1 MSKKNKKKQGYG
13 YLGNRYMEIQAK
25 HLKAALK
32 PGVQSM
38 KIPELKRDEGKHY
51 KCFRIWERY
60 GKLFVTWTNKYIAFR
75 HKVNFRGEVPDGF
88 ELYISLSDAEYICAC
103 GNSEVAD
110 IRQDGIYIG
119 SEQVASP
126 DLNEHVIDQL
136 DEWID
141 TIWHPFNWQVSMDDD
156 TRHGPEFEAWRNGEI
171 PAFGTYHLKYLKNAE
186 IIPDPRLGL
195 KARISTND
203 GVGMTMGHK
212 LPVHNPKRII

>member
-1 MSKKNKKKQGYG
+1 
-13 YLGNRYMEIQAK
+13 MEIQAK

-88 ELYISLSDAEYICAC
+88 ELYISLSDAETICAFNNRATLDVQ
-103 GNSEVAD
+103 G
-110 IRQDGIYIG
+110 DGIYSDG
-119 SEQVASP
+119 SIIADP
-126 DLNEHVIDQL
+126 DLNDHVTNQL
-136 DEWID
+136 DDRID
-141 TIWHPFNWQVSMDDD
+141 EIWHPLYWRASMDDD
-156 TRHGPEFEAWRNGEI
+156 TPNGAEFETWRNGEI
-171 PAFGTYHLKYLKNAE
+171 PAFGTRYLKYLKDVE
-186 IIPDPRLGL
+186 IIPDPRLSL

-203 GVGMTMGHK
+203 GVGMMMGRK
-212 LPVHNPKRII
+212 FPVHNRKRII

>member
-1 MSKKNKKKQGYG
+1 
-13 YLGNRYMEIQAK
+13 MEIQAK

-88 ELYISLSDAEYICAC
+88 ELYISLGDAERICAC
-103 GNSEVAD
+103 NNSATLNV
-110 IRQDGIYIG
+110 QSDGIY
-119 SEQVASP
+119 SNEFQVVEP
-126 DLNEHVIDQL
+126 DLNEHVTDQL

-141 TIWHPFNWQVSMDDD
+141 EIWAYDARPFTMDDSS
-156 TRHGPEFEAWRNGEI
+156 HYAKEFAEWHEGYT
-171 PAFGTYHLKYLKNAE
+171 PAFSPRHVKYLKDVE
-186 IIPDPRLGL
+186 IIPNPRWGR
-195 KARISTND
+195 KARISTSD
-203 GVGMTMGHK
+203 GVGAMMGRK
-212 LPVHNPKRII
+212 FPINDKKRIV

>member
-1 MSKKNKKKQGYG
+1 
-13 YLGNRYMEIQAK
+13 MEIQAK

-88 ELYISLSDAEYICAC
+88 ELYISLSDAELLCTC
-103 GNSEVAD
+103 NNSATLDV
-110 IRQDGIYIG
+110 QDHGIY
-119 SEQVASP
+119 SNEFLVVEP
-126 DLNEHVIDQL
+126 DLNEHVTDQL
-136 DEWID
+136 DDWID
-141 TIWHPFNWQVSMDDD
+141 AIWHPLYWQASMNYE
-156 TRHGPEFEAWRNGEI
+156 TRRGPEFETWRNGEI
-171 PAFGTYHLKYLKNAE
+171 PAFGTCHLKYLKNAE

-203 GVGMTMGHK
+203 GVGMMMGRK
-212 LPVHNPKRII
+212 FPVHDRKRTV

>member
-1 MSKKNKKKQGYG
+1 
-13 YLGNRYMEIQAK
+13 MEIQAK

-88 ELYISLSDAEYICAC
+88 ELYISLSDAERICAC
-103 GNSEVAD
+103 SNSAMLDV
-110 IRQDGIYIG
+110 QDSGIYG
-119 SEQVASP
+119 SEFQVVEP
-126 DLNEHVIDQL
+126 DLNEHVTDQL

-141 TIWHPFNWQVSMDDD
+141 DIWHPLHWKVSMDDESPC
-156 TRHGPEFEAWRNGEI
+156 GAAFETWRNGEI
-171 PAFGTYHLKYLKNAE
+171 PAFSTHHVRYLKDVE

-195 KARISTND
+195 KARISTSD
-203 GVGMTMGHK
+203 GVGMTMGRK
-212 LPVHNPKRII
+212 FPVHNPKRII